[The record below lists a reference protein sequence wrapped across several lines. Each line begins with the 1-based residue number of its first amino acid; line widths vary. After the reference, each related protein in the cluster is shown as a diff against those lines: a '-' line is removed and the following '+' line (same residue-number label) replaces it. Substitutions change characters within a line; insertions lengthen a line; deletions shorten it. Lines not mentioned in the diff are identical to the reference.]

1 MSLSATVI
9 KNKKKTTP
17 IRNNSTTNIRH
28 VRALELAPSL
38 PPSPPMLMLA
48 PATAWKIWPTKTNMH
63 QTTKANQGQQ
73 NQPAKANMENSG
85 RGQLINSKL
94 LELEVYIDVWLLGGT
109 CDFIFVWPGTWR
121 NTKGFS
127 ISAPSVKNCGEYGEW
142 HSHPSLEAAKAK
154 VSKLSPLTA
163 DLAVCAM
170 PLNRRPPVELR
181 RKFPSRDFGWS

>member
-94 LELEVYIDVWLLGGT
+94 LELEVYM
-109 CDFIFVWPGTWR
+109 CDFLEVPAIS
-121 NTKGFS
+121 FS
-127 ISAPSVKNCGEYGEW
+127 FGLA
-142 HSHPSLEAAKAK
+142 LEEIPK
-154 VSKLSPLTA
+154 VFLFQHQA
-163 DLAVCAM
+163 
-170 PLNRRPPVELR
+170 
-181 RKFPSRDFGWS
+181 